1 MLGNSLENIIKENH
15 KRSRHHGGRY
25 RSLKCPIYLFSNV
38 EANYFIEIIFKIF
51 LLEKM
56 LKNYF

>member
-38 EANYFIEIIFKIF
+38 EANYFIGIIFKIF
-51 LLEKM
+51 F
-56 LKNYF
+56 LKRC